1 MTKRLLPGFTLIK
14 AGRLELVQWR
24 SSFDKVQP
32 LRGFTLIELLVVLTI
47 IAILFSAGMALYTVV
62 NQKSRDAARL
72 AELSI
77 LQQAIFS
84 ATHETENSALELC
97 FNTTTPCQ
105 GVSFPLD
112 TSTQKADGSGWIK
125 VDFDS
130 KNIVNLPKLPLD
142 PTNNANYY
150 YRYYSNG
157 TAWKIETA
165 LESAQYQ
172 EKMQTDGGTDPQ
184 KYEVGLKIGSL

>member
-1 MTKRLLPGFTLIK
+1 MTGRSLRGFTLIK
-14 AGRLELVQWR
+14 AGRLEQVQWR

-32 LRGFTLIELLVVLTI
+32 FHGFTLIELLVVLAI

-62 NQKSRDAARL
+62 SQKSRDAARL
-72 AELSI
+72 ANLSN

-84 ATHETENSALELC
+84 ATHEAESSALELC

-105 GVSFPLD
+105 GSSFPVD
-112 TSTQKADGSGWIK
+112 GTTQKADGSGWIK
-125 VDFDS
+125 VNFDS

-142 PTNNANYY
+142 PANSATYY

-157 TAWKIETA
+157 TAWKIEAT
-165 LESAQYQ
+165 LESTQYQ
-172 EKMQTDGGTDPQ
+172 DKMQSDGGTDPN